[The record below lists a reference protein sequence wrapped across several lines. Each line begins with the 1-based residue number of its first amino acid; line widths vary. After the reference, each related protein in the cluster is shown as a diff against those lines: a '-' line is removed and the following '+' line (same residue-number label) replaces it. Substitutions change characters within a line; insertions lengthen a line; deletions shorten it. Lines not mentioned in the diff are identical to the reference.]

1 MSDHDADGPVDPTA
15 NQRLPRVIR
24 AAPIDARKLALAR
37 SFRKNPTPA
46 EAAAWRLLRGSK
58 IHGLKFRRQQ
68 IIAGFLVD
76 FSCAP
81 LRLVLELD
89 GGVHRD
95 PAQREHDA
103 IRTQILEGLAIRLVR
118 LENNLVDEHHLRRLL
133 APYAAPASPDHPH
146 RHDTP
151 SPPLPEGEGDG
162 G

>member
-76 FSCAP
+76 FYCAP

-103 IRTQILEGLAIRLVR
+103 I